1 MKPGRSRPDTA
12 ACDQDDIA
20 FGIGERR
27 FLEELVD
34 GQVGVQRLGR
44 LGQLAEEVGYSDE
57 TAFRRAY
64 SRFYGVGPG
73 AARSTQQIN
82 AENA

>member
-1 MKPGRSRPDTA
+1 MKSGRSRPDTA
-12 ACDQDDIA
+12 ARDQDDIA
-20 FGIGERR
+20 LCIGERR
-27 FLEELVD
+27 FLEVLVD

-57 TAFRRAY
+57 TVFRRTC

-73 AARSTQQIN
+73 AARSTRQIN